1 MQLQVGRRKRPLCL
15 SSSLAGVHP
24 VPGAPGP
31 DRNLQ
36 KRCTRWF
43 AGLCKTLTCC
53 LHIKIVQSFFHWHL
67 LLFPCCAW
75 VGKPNL
81 HVKANG
87 RHWNINFRWWPQ
99 YQLLFFSFIFI
110 RYAGNAFAFLKSQSR
125 TTVHIQSGKS
135 SVMPF
140 CLYLWCSPAVW
151 QVRTCS
157 GFSHKGLYLQR
168 PQGSW
173 LE

>member
-1 MQLQVGRRKRPLCL
+1 MVTSTSAR
-15 SSSLAGVHP
+15 
-24 VPGAPGP
+24 
-31 DRNLQ
+31 
-36 KRCTRWF
+36 
-43 AGLCKTLTCC
+43 
-53 LHIKIVQSFFHWHL
+53 I
-67 LLFPCCAW
+67 LF
-75 VGKPNL
+75 
-81 HVKANG
+81 
-87 RHWNINFRWWPQ
+87 IYF
-99 YQLLFFSFIFI
+99 FI

-140 CLYLWCSPAVW
+140 RLYLWCSPAVW

-157 GFSHKGLYLQR
+157 GFSYKGLYLHR